1 MGSFEIV
8 SVGARMSPIVHL
20 HQVLCAHMRVALGR
34 AEAAVTEELLDEAQV
49 RAFAEHVGGE
59 AVAKGVGSDA
69 ALDPCRA
76 RPDPDDAVDATRGE
90 AAAARIGEE
99 RAPLRSP
106 HAQPRLESLEVDV
119 VQIEA
124 TALGDAEPG
133 GVEQLEDRAVAQP
146 RLRSFHGRIEQVL
159 RLVLREEGRQPLRK
173 LGAPDLSRD
182 VELDRPPASEVL
194 ETASHAGQLASHGG
208 TRELTLME
216 RGEPG
221 ADGAGVSLGEA
232 AQLLAREEGP
242 ELGEIGG
249 VAAQGVTRDPALVI
263 EITEELA
270 DGVLHEARLTR
281 RKERPL
287 PGSRTRRARTG
298 VSACRPWPPAR

>member
-1 MGSFEIV
+1 MPAAMRRACSAICSAVRLEWRHRARAAARAKGPPEPMPMSPSSGSITSPVPDTMNEASRSATARRASSRRSTRSIRQSLASSTAARGRLPRYSSSLASNLAKRVKASAAAPAKPARTRPWYTLRTFRAPAFTMVWPMETWPSPARATRPWCLTQATVVAWKLPPVSDVMGSFEIV

-106 HAQPRLESLEVDV
+106 HAQPRLE
-119 VQIEA
+119 
-124 TALGDAEPG
+124 
-133 GVEQLEDRAVAQP
+133 
-146 RLRSFHGRIEQVL
+146 
-159 RLVLREEGRQPLRK
+159 
-173 LGAPDLSRD
+173 
-182 VELDRPPASEVL
+182 
-194 ETASHAGQLASHGG
+194 
-208 TRELTLME
+208 
-216 RGEPG
+216 
-221 ADGAGVSLGEA
+221 
-232 AQLLAREEGP
+232 
-242 ELGEIGG
+242 
-249 VAAQGVTRDPALVI
+249 
-263 EITEELA
+263 
-270 DGVLHEARLTR
+270 
-281 RKERPL
+281 
-287 PGSRTRRARTG
+287 
-298 VSACRPWPPAR
+298 